1 MTRSY
6 RLVTGL
12 TSLILLSGWALE
24 SSAQN
29 WTWFPKDSL
38 RIYQNPIQH
47 SYRYTGIDFRD
58 FEQHGDTALINL
70 ANFSLVDTIYDP
82 PTRTD
87 AWVAYIL
94 LGNSNYGNHIV
105 ETDDRVELIF
115 QHKHQ
120 PSDTLLFHKTFL
132 PAMEWTIFQND
143 AITLTGKFKSL
154 ENHNGDSILTIGLSA
169 FSTAT
174 RSSKSFSVK
183 IQKTFGLTSSPVFYD
198 LLYRHIPI
206 DSLASVH
213 WQTYRE
219 MTEFE
224 VYTCTPG
231 TVFETTG
238 SFRNEPDRI
247 QFNQRDSF
255 LGTNG
260 NTIKYSTSYRST
272 TVGPG
277 HDPIHH
283 EDKGLISFKTK
294 DTSAII
300 NPQPGRITIP
310 DNQNG
315 WLVSLNPLGG
325 YFTCDRYTFNAVDY
339 GGGSEYF
346 EVSNDTIYSL
356 PTIGIPPIFDY
367 YKAHY
372 LVGIGAVR
380 QDEIYCTYLKIP
392 GACELGERDWRFTSV
407 PNPTF
412 KRYSVYPNPAND
424 VIHLPSAHTPM
435 KEAYLIDVA
444 GKRIDCSTTSHRIFL
459 PQVATGMYTLIIETI
474 AGKEYDKLF
483 IDQR

>member
-1 MTRSY
+1 MRN
-6 RLVTGL
+6 L
-12 TSLILLSGWALE
+12 LIVLFISFGIP
-24 SSAQN
+24 SVAQN

-38 RIYQNPIQH
+38 RIYQNPVQH

-169 FSTAT
+169 FSTASG
-174 RSSKSFSVK
+174 SSKSFSLK
-183 IQKTFGLTSSPVFYD
+183 IQKTFGLTSSPVFFD
-198 LLYRHIPI
+198 LLYRDLPI
-206 DSLASVH
+206 DSVKSVQ

-219 MTEFE
+219 LTEFE

-231 TVFETTG
+231 TVFETAG

-283 EDKGLISFKTK
+283 EDKGLITFKTK

-407 PNPTF
+407 HQLVFN
-412 KRYSVYPNPAND
+412 KLVVHPNPASTSVQLPDQFPPITAIKLVSPTGQILFCDHSSNR
-424 VIHLPSAHTPM
+424 IELPSVSNG
-435 KEAYLIDVA
+435 I
-444 GKRIDCSTTSHRIFL
+444 
-459 PQVATGMYTLIIETI
+459 YTLWVEAADGVYINRLMI
-474 AGKEYDKLF
+474 
-483 IDQR
+483 QH